1 MFIARLRNHV
11 IAAAAECGVDRPDF
25 VIPAFTCDA
34 TRLHD
39 ALRDIALAEPRTKLQ
54 SKSRDEYFVSFV
66 QRTAFW
72 HFPDDIKAEIT
83 ALDNGGAALMLSSK
97 ARYGMMD
104 FGVNRRRVKRW
115 LAALETRLTN

>member
-1 MFIARLRNHV
+1 MFMARLRNHV
-11 IAAAAECGVDRPDF
+11 IAAAAECGVDRPDI

-54 SKSRDEYFVSFV
+54 SESRDDYFVSFV

-72 HFPDDIKAEIT
+72 HFPDDIVAEIT
-83 ALDNGGAALMLSSK
+83 VLENGGAALMLSSK

-115 LAALETRLTN
+115 LGALETRLTN